1 MSSEG
6 LDPSVPR
13 AEDAFE
19 DAFKVIT
26 IGDPDVGKTCLI
38 LRYTTDTYRP
48 NLINTVGQRLR
59 QTRWVVGRG
68 VCAVRWEAREIMY
81 QLACG
86 EGLQRTGAWHF
97 KYSGTF
103 GTQLAVL

>member
-68 VCAVRWEAREIMY
+68 VCAVRWGGQGDYVSAGMR
-81 QLACG
+81 G
-86 EGLQRTGAWHF
+86 GAAKDGGRGISNTVGPF
-97 KYSGTF
+97 YI
-103 GTQLAVL
+103 

>member
-59 QTRWVVGRG
+59 
-68 VCAVRWEAREIMY
+68 
-81 QLACG
+81 
-86 EGLQRTGAWHF
+86 
-97 KYSGTF
+97 
-103 GTQLAVL
+103 

>member
-1 MSSEG
+1 MSGEG

-38 LRYTTDTYRP
+38 LRYTTDEYRP
-48 NLINTVGQRLR
+48 NLINTVGQRSGCVEL
-59 QTRWVVGRG
+59 WGGCGGRG
-68 VCAVRWEAREIMY
+68 
-81 QLACG
+81 
-86 EGLQRTGAWHF
+86 GAAGMGRGC
-97 KYSGTF
+97 SGQGRGISIGTF
-103 GTQLAVL
+103 VSVQSLWNY